1 VGVFFGSKTSKRR
14 SDDLTD
20 HIGDAEKNDN
30 AFDSVACGVLVLE
43 KAVDEVANGFH
54 AVLCKEILY

>member
-20 HIGDAEKNDN
+20 QISDAEKNDN

-43 KAVDEVANGFH
+43 KAVDEVADGFH
-54 AVLCKEILY
+54 V